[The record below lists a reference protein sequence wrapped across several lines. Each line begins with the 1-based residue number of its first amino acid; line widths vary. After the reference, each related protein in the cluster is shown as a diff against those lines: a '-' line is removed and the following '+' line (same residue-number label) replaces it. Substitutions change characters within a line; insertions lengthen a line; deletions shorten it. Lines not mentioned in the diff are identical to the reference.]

1 MDLRPIRDADLDDLL
16 ALNQSFVPH
25 VGSTDRERL
34 GWLVEHACWAR
45 TTPGRD
51 AFLIALP
58 PGTGYWSPNYAWIQA
73 RWRDFAYVDRIAV
86 SSSLQG
92 TGVGRALYEAL
103 FADMAAA
110 GVGRITCEVNTRPP
124 NPASIAFHERLG
136 FRRAGVR
143 GDASGTVAM
152 MSRPLR

>member
-1 MDLRPIRDADLDDLL
+1 MEFRPIDDADLDDLL
-16 ALNQSFVPH
+16 VLNQSFVPH
-25 VGSTDRERL
+25 VGPTDRERL

-45 TTPGRD
+45 TTPARD

-58 PGTGYWSPNYAWIQA
+58 PGTDYWSPNYAWIQA

-86 SSSLQG
+86 STSLQG

-110 GVGRITCEVNTRPP
+110 GVGRITCEVNTR
-124 NPASIAFHERLG
+124 IAFHERLG

-143 GDASGTVAM
+143 GDAKGTVAM
-152 MSRPLR
+152 MSRPLP